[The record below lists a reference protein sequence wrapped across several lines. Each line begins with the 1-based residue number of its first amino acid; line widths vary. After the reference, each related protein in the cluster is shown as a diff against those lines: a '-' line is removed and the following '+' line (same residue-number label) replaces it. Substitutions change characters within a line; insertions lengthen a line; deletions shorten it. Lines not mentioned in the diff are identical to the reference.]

1 MDEGQF
7 QKEQLE
13 MNAFAISS
21 RLHHLMRDGHLRWF
35 GCVEQKH
42 FDCTGGQ
49 LLGEGGDGLMYVEGF
64 TRTTRS

>member
-1 MDEGQF
+1 
-7 QKEQLE
+7 
-13 MNAFAISS
+13 
-21 RLHHLMRDGHLRWF
+21 MRDGHLRWF

-64 TRTTRS
+64 TRQQGAERNCGSMW